1 MTNTNMNTN
10 AEKRA
15 QLDLIV
21 IGRQGKIRVCRMRP
35 DVYRSKA
42 SNAELDVP
50 EGMTLR
56 QAIMGTIADELN
68 LATAGFEKHGKKVN
82 IEVYTVGQVAI
93 KYYQMVKFL
102 KGGHFPNAKDIETLS
117 YKNDGT
123 RNNDTAEDA
132 AAYTEL
138 AEAIANSIAKGNGVH
153 LQASGNA
160 DVFELIVPEGVTVTE
175 GQKLDF
181 VDGVSAEG
189 VRVRGWNKAN
199 RNGAEVIVKGTKA
212 PRAYISKAADP
223 KKPWNSL
230 ATLLETIDGIWDS
243 LPVADKDK
251 SRDDGNVE
259 DLYSA

>member
-1 MTNTNMNTN
+1 MTNAINNT
-10 AEKRA
+10 EKKA
-15 QLDLIV
+15 QLELVV
-21 IGRQGKIRVCRMRP
+21 IGRLGKIRICRMRP

-42 SNAELDVP
+42 SNAEKNVP
-50 EGMTLR
+50 EKMTLR
-56 QAIMGTIADELN
+56 QAIMHTIAEELDM
-68 LATAGFEKHGKKVN
+68 ATAGFEKHGKKVN
-82 IEVYTVGQVAI
+82 IEIYTVGQVSI

-102 KGGHFPNAKDIETLS
+102 KGKHFPTAEDIASLS
-117 YKNDGT
+117 VKNDGT
-123 RNNDTAEDA
+123 RNNDTAEDV
-132 AAYTEL
+132 AAYTAL
-138 AEAIANSIAKGNGVH
+138 AEAIANCIAKGNGVH

-199 RNGAEVIVKGTKA
+199 RMGAEVIVKGTKA

-230 ATLLETIDGIWDS
+230 ATLLETINGIWES

-251 SRDDGNVE
+251 SRDDGSME